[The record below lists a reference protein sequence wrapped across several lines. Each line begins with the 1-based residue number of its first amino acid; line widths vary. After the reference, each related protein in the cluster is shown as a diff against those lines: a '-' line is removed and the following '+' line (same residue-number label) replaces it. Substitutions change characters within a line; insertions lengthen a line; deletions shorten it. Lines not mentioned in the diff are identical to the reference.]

1 MKKRLDLTCFISY
14 ISYNM
19 NLVRAGA
26 VAQLGEHHTCTVG
39 VAGSNPVS
47 STIFCMELVT
57 DYV

>member
-26 VAQLGEHHTCTVG
+26 VVQLGERLPCTEE
-39 VAGSNPVS
+39 VAGSSPVS
-47 STIFCMELVT
+47 ST
-57 DYV
+57 

>member
-47 STIFCMELVT
+47 STNSEA
-57 DYV
+57 DSSSG